1 MAKSRCVMTC
11 LRYARASDTLQ
22 CSDWKVFHFQ
32 VQVPGLGPLFSCVK
46 KVWKKSKIFKRLKK
60 WNDLMFM

>member
-1 MAKSRCVMTC
+1 MFVCFAGREMAKSRGVMTC

-32 VQVPGLGPLFSCVK
+32 VQVLGLGPSFSCVK
-46 KVWKKSKIFKRLKK
+46 KKCEKSPNFLKG
-60 WNDLMFM
+60 